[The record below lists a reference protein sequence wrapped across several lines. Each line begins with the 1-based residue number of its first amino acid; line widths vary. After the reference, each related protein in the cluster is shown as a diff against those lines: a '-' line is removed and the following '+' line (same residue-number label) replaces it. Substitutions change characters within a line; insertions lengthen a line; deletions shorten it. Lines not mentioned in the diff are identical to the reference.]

1 MIGLGLGACSV
12 PKSAA
17 GGPAVRG
24 GTLNMLG
31 IGDVDFMDPNV
42 SYSFL
47 GYTVLRMISRQ
58 LLSYPAV
65 SGQMT
70 QVVADLATAVPTAAN
85 GGVSADGLTY
95 RLTIRTGAMW
105 NTTPPRQVTA
115 ADAVLGLL
123 RTCNPATP
131 FGGLPDFESLIVGL
145 AQYCAAFAKAPDTA
159 SAIGAFIAAH
169 PIRGAE
175 VDPANPLTVTY
186 RLTRRASYFP
196 ELLTLPAFSPAP
208 VEFLN
213 YLPGGYALGQHT
225 ISDGPYQIQSY
236 QPDKSIALV
245 RNPAWQA
252 WTDPVRKAYVNKIM
266 ISETGN
272 QTAIQQELQTGSPT
286 ADMTF
291 GTEVPA
297 ADIPGLLAAKST
309 QLTLGPTFG
318 DSFVVFNTVST
329 NNHRVLQNVAV
340 RQAVEEAINRIDLI
354 QDNGGPAVDPPLTH
368 VLPGGVVGS
377 KPSDLYPY
385 NPGKA
390 RAVLQAATSGRR
402 LHLVV
407 LYVSTLDYEVK
418 MFQTLQADLA
428 KAGISVTGLAASS
441 SAWTKYLTNPSAAR
455 QGVWDLTFLGW
466 GPDWYNN
473 AALAFFQPLFSGPG
487 AYPPDGS
494 DVGFYNDPVT
504 DRLIEAASVATTAPQ
519 AAGLWAEADHQVMAD
534 AVVFPIATLTE
545 PLYHAAQLHNAVF
558 VPELGDF
565 DPTNVWLPPSE
576 HGR

>member
-1 MIGLGLGACSV
+1 MV
-12 PKSAA
+12 
-17 GGPAVRG
+17 
-24 GTLNMLG
+24 
-31 IGDVDFMDPNV
+31 
-42 SYSFL
+42 
-47 GYTVLRMISRQ
+47 SRQ
-58 LLSYPAV
+58 LLTYPAV
-65 SGQMT
+65 SGQTT
-70 QVVADLATAVPTAAN
+70 QVVADLATAVPTVPN

-95 RLTIRTGAMW
+95 RLTIRRGAMW
-105 NTTPPRQVTA
+105 DTKPPRQVTA
-115 ADAVLGLL
+115 ADAVRGLL

-145 AQYCAAFAKAPDTA
+145 TEYCAAFANVPDTA
-159 SAIGAFIAAH
+159 SAIRAFIATH
-169 PIRGAE
+169 QIRGAE
-175 VDPANPLTVTY
+175 VDPDDPLTVIY
-186 RLTRRASYFP
+186 RLMRPASYFT
-196 ELLTLPAFSPAP
+196 ELLALPAFSPAP

-213 YLPGGYALGQHT
+213 YVPGGYALSQHT
-225 ISDGPYQIQSY
+225 ISDGPYEIRTY
-236 QPDKSIALV
+236 QPDMSIALV

-252 WTDPVRKAYVNKIM
+252 WTDPVRKAYVNKIV

-272 QTAIQQELQTGSPT
+272 QAAIQEELQTGSPT
-286 ADMTF
+286 ADMSF
-291 GTEVPA
+291 GTEVPT
-297 ADIPGLLAAKST
+297 ADIPGLVASKTT

-329 NNHRVLQNVAV
+329 NNHRALQDVAV
-340 RQAVEEAINRIDLI
+340 RRGVEEAINRTDLI
-354 QDNGGPAVDPPLTH
+354 QDNGGPPVDPPLTH
-368 VLPGGVVGS
+368 VLPSGVLGS
-377 KPSDLYPY
+377 TPSDLYPY

-390 RAVLQAATSGRR
+390 RTVLQSAMSGGR

-428 KAGISVTGLAASS
+428 KAGISVTGLATSF
-441 SAWTKYLTNPSAAR
+441 SAWTKDLNGPSAAR

-466 GPDWYNN
+466 GPDWYEN

-504 DRLIEAASVATTAPQ
+504 DKLIKAASVATTARQ
-519 AAGLWAEADHQVMAD
+519 AAGLWAQADHQVMAD

-545 PLYHAAQLHNAVF
+545 PLYHAAQVHNAVF

-565 DPTNVWLPPSE
+565 DPTNVWLTP
-576 HGR
+576 GDNGG